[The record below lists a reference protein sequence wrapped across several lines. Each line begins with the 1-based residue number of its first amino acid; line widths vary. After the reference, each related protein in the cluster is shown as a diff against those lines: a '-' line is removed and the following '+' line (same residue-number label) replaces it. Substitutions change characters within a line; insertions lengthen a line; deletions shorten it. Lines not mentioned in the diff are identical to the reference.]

1 MMVTAIMIVFG
12 LTVLSACTKEDS
24 QDRVTAISDAVWSFS
39 QANPDGFTLD
49 IRSMSV
55 PKEGIAVSYAATQ
68 GSHSREKLDF
78 VVRHALQ
85 HDGYVGGWLNTENGL
100 YYFDSTRL
108 FPEDK
113 LADALKFGKD
123 NGQTSAFIL
132 SLQADVPIEGKIA
145 EIVERGTLLVGT
157 TGDYRPLSFC
167 EPETGRYWGFG
178 IEMAE
183 EIARRL
189 GVGISFVKTSWPT
202 LSNDVLSDPQAFDFA
217 IGGITITDARRET
230 MLMSDGYLA
239 NGKTI
244 LCRAAD
250 SEKYKSL
257 ADINRP
263 EVVVMV
269 NPGGLNQKFA
279 NENLPNATIKV
290 HDKNEEIPSLV
301 AEGQADVMITEITE
315 APYYVNNDSRLAA
328 PLLDQPFTHGEIG
341 VLMRKGQDDVLQMV
355 NAVISK
361 MKEDGSLRRLHDKYG
376 LVYAF

>member
-132 SLQADVPIEGKIA
+132 SLQADVPIDGKIA

-167 EPETGRYWGFG
+167 EPTGRYWGFG